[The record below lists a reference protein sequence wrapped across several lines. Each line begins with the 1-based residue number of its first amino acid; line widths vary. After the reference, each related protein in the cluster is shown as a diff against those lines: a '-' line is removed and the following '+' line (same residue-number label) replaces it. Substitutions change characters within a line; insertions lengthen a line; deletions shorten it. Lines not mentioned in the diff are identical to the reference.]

1 MLFRSA
7 NTECTLTN
15 PVDQAEH
22 GLTYQAQDG
31 QAENSNV
38 DSVENWRRSNAKLK
52 LENVPVLLRA
62 CDRDVMDISEKAN
75 ILNNKYYYSRI

>member
-1 MLFRSA
+1 MDISDNLKA

-22 GLTYQAQDG
+22 GLTYPAQDG

-38 DSVENWRRSNAKLK
+38 DSVENAKLK
-52 LENVPVLLRA
+52 LQYEDVLLLRA
-62 CDRDVMDISEKAN
+62 CDMDVVISV
-75 ILNNKYYYSRI
+75 RRRTF